1 MKTLDVYNLLDG
13 ENLCNIFAS
22 LIVNKIKELT
32 PDSKTEITVINVR
45 SFFIVK
51 GRTTSDVVINL
62 SEILQEFLKDYSE
75 IKSNSV
81 RVIDVIEY
89 ESKFDFNTLKINY
102 DFDKLLE
109 RNLIGEQ
116 VYINSFLRDQVY
128 FNYKINYDLNT
139 VFFDCESGYENL
151 IKEKL
156 SERFTNYNL
165 IKSDFSQ
172 EIYKSERLYGISNV
186 SEKLYHLL
194 LKNMSYTL
202 FNLGVSKKL
211 NLSIQ
216 SNLDYNHIDCLNVSF
231 KVLNNDHIVKT
242 DWLESLILDVFPF
255 SVKELNNYFDLKNY
269 NPLDD
274 ILNKEV
280 KCTWKNLSSVKD
292 IILV

>member
-13 ENLCNIFAS
+13 GNLCNIFAS

-51 GRTTSDVVINL
+51 GRTTSDVVINP
-62 SEILQEFLKDYSE
+62 SEILQEFLNQYGE

-89 ESKFDFNTLKINY
+89 TKHFNLNNLNIKY
-102 DFDKLLE
+102 EFDKSLE
-109 RNLIGEQ
+109 INLVNEQ
-116 VYINSFLRDQVY
+116 SYVNSFLPDQVY

-151 IKEKL
+151 VKTKL
-156 SERFTNYNL
+156 SDRFKDYQI

-172 EIYKSERLYGISNV
+172 EIYKSERLYGISNTP
-186 SEKLYHLL
+186 EKLYHLL
-194 LKNMSYTL
+194 LKNISYTL
-202 FNLGVSKKL
+202 FKLGVSKRL

-216 SNLDYNHIDCLNVSF
+216 SNLDYSDIDCLNVLF

-255 SVKELNNYFDLKNY
+255 SVKELNSYFDLKNY
-269 NPLDD
+269 NSLDD

-280 KCTWKNLSSVKD
+280 KCTWKTLSSAKD